1 MTQGRLA
8 DRVAI
13 VTGAASGI
21 GAAAARL
28 FAAEGAAVVLAD
40 LDEDGGQAVAAGIA
54 DAAGRAIFIRADV
67 TDPADVA
74 TMVDA
79 ARLEFGGLHVVFS
92 NAGQMF
98 EGSAEETSVADFL
111 RCLEVNLASHFAVAK
126 ASIPALRVS
135 GGGSIVFTASELGL
149 VGTGDTVA
157 YCAAKAGVVNMTRA
171 LAIDSAADRIR
182 VNCICPGP
190 IDTPLLG
197 ALMDGQPERLARQ
210 VAPIVLKRVGG
221 ADEVARAAL
230 FLACDDS
237 SYMTGSPLVV
247 DGGATCWYG
256 I

>member
-28 FAAEGAAVVLAD
+28 FAAEGAALVLAD
-40 LDEDGGQAVAAGIA
+40 LDEAGGQAVAGEIA
-54 DAAGRAIFIRADV
+54 DAAGRAVFVQVDV
-67 TDPADVA
+67 TDPADVE
-74 TMVDA
+74 TMVEA

-98 EGSAEETSVADFL
+98 EGTAEETSLGDFL

-126 ASIPALRVS
+126 AGIPALRAS

-149 VGTGDTVA
+149 VGTGSTVA
-157 YCAAKAGVVNMTRA
+157 YCAAKAGIVNMTRA
-171 LAIDSAADRIR
+171 LAIDCAADGIR
-182 VNCICPGP
+182 VNCVCPGP

-197 ALMDGQPERLARQ
+197 ALMEGRSERLARQ

-237 SYMTGSPLVV
+237 SYTTGSPLVV
-247 DGGATCWYG
+247 DGGATSWYG